1 MKMQRYG
8 KINSRQINICSQ
20 TIISPGTQIVLVSI
34 LLAAETQPFTL
45 PQSSYRW
52 DENNLEPVL
61 NVRIEGQINF
71 VSQFT
76 LKMKIEKLFSFYFL
90 ILGSFENPLKGPGRH
105 SEGEK
110 DGGTWIIIRVKWS
123 S

>member
-20 TIISPGTQIVLVSI
+20 NIISPGTQIVLVSI
-34 LLAAETQPFTL
+34 LLAPETQPFTL

-52 DENNLEPVL
+52 DENILEPVL
-61 NVRIEGQINF
+61 NVRIGRQINF
-71 VSQFT
+71 ISQFT

-90 ILGSFENPLKGPGRH
+90 ILGSLENPLKGPGRH

-110 DGGTWIIIRVKWS
+110 DGETWIIIRVKWS

>member
-20 TIISPGTQIVLVSI
+20 NIISPGTQIVLVSI
-34 LLAAETQPFTL
+34 LLVAETQPFTL
-45 PQSSYRW
+45 PRSSYRW
-52 DENNLEPVL
+52 DENISFGVAECKSW
-61 NVRIEGQINF
+61 E
-71 VSQFT
+71 T
-76 LKMKIEKLFSFYFL
+76 FSFYFL
-90 ILGSFENPLKGPGRH
+90 FLGSFENPFKGPGRH

-110 DGGTWIIIRVKWS
+110 DGGTWIIIKVKWS